1 MAVIRPAAVLAL
13 VLITSCNIF
22 RRQPESAPS
31 PTRRARVEGRGQG
44 QGQINTTRSLVRAMQ
59 ARYGSR
65 WFSTLTFVQQNTRS
79 KAGGGQERTRWAE
92 YVSVPGKLRIE
103 FLPWTMRSGVLYESG
118 RVHTFD
124 NGRRID
130 SRSQDN
136 PLLLLTADIYA
147 LSVETAVARLQESGI
162 ATRRFSEARWRGR
175 PAYVIGAESGDL
187 TSTQAWIDADRMVVV
202 RWIERESVRGR
213 GRAIITD
220 THFENY
226 RTVSGYPVA
235 HEIVVHR
242 DGRPFWRAT
251 YTNVKV
257 NVALSPS
264 LFNPIRW
271 RDAPRPSQSVE

>member
-1 MAVIRPAAVLAL
+1 
-13 VLITSCNIF
+13 
-22 RRQPESAPS
+22 
-31 PTRRARVEGRGQG
+31 
-44 QGQINTTRSLVRAMQ
+44 MQ
-59 ARYGSR
+59 ARYGRR

-79 KAGGGQERTRWAE
+79 RAGGGQERTRWAQ

-103 FLPWTMRSGVLYESG
+103 FLPWTTRSGVLYESG

-130 SRSQDN
+130 SRQQDN
-136 PLLLLTADIYA
+136 ALLLLTADIYA
-147 LSVETAVARLQESGI
+147 LPIETALAQLQESGI

-175 PAYVIGAESGDL
+175 RVYVIGAESGNM
-187 TSTQAWIDADRMVVV
+187 TSTQAWIDADRMIVV
-202 RWIERESVRGR
+202 RWLERESVR

-242 DGRPFWRAT
+242 DGRPFWRAA
-251 YTNVKV
+251 YTNVRV

-264 LFNPIRW
+264 LFNPTRW
-271 RDAPRPSQSVE
+271 RDAPRPSQAVE

>member
-1 MAVIRPAAVLAL
+1 VAVIRPAAVLAL
-13 VLITSCNIF
+13 VLITSCNVF

-31 PTRRARVEGRGQG
+31 PTRRARVERE
-44 QGQINTTRSLVRAMQ
+44 GQINSTRSLVRAMQ
-59 ARYGSR
+59 AHYGRR

-92 YVSVPGKLRIE
+92 YVSVPGKLRVE

-136 PLLLLTADIYA
+136 PLLLLTADVYA
-147 LSVETAVARLQESGI
+147 LPVETAVARLQESGI

-175 PAYVIGAESGDL
+175 RVYVIGAESGDL

-213 GRAIITD
+213 AIVTD

-242 DGRPFWRAT
+242 DGRPFWRAE

-264 LFNPIRW
+264 LFSPTRW

>member
-1 MAVIRPAAVLAL
+1 MAVIRPAAVLVL

-22 RRQPESAPS
+22 RRQPEAAPS
-31 PTRRARVEGRGQG
+31 PTRRARVER

-59 ARYGSR
+59 ARYGRR

-79 KAGGGQERTRWAE
+79 KAGGGQERSRWAE

-147 LSVETAVARLQESGI
+147 LQIETAVARLQVSGI

-175 PAYVIGAESGDL
+175 PVYVMGAESGDL

-202 RWIERESVRGR
+202 RWIERESAR

-242 DGRPFWRAT
+242 DERPFWRAV
-251 YTNVKV
+251 YTNVRV